1 MNRQHLLTRFHFFR
15 PLVSGILGMALMVPA
30 FFFLSSLLARLCF
43 GTKAAYYYI
52 APSFLQ
58 TPFDIFAFHK
68 AQVILGGLIIAALS
82 NAKGRSW
89 LNTAIVLQSLLL
101 LLVLF
106 VYTFIQHL
114 RY

>member
-1 MNRQHLLTRFHFFR
+1 MNR
-15 PLVSGILGMALMVPA
+15 PLISSMLGMVLMLPA
-30 FFFLSSLLARLCF
+30 VIFLSTLLARLCF
-43 GTKAAYYYI
+43 GIKTAYYYI

-58 TPFDIFAFHK
+58 TPFDLFAFHK
-68 AQVILGGLIIAALS
+68 AQVILGCLIIAALS

-89 LNTAIVLQSLLL
+89 LNTAIVVQSTLL
-101 LLVLF
+101 LLVLL

>member
-1 MNRQHLLTRFHFFR
+1 MKRSHFLTRLNIFR
-15 PLVSGILGMALMVPA
+15 PLVSSILGIMLMTPA
-30 FFFLSSLLARLCF
+30 VVFLCTMFARLCF

-58 TPFDIFAFHK
+58 THFDFAFHK
-68 AQVILGGLIIAALS
+68 AQVIVGCLMIAALFNS
-82 NAKGRSW
+82 KCRSW
-89 LNTAIVLQSLLL
+89 LNTAITVQSILL
-101 LLVLF
+101 LLVLL

>member
-1 MNRQHLLTRFHFFR
+1 MKYINR
-15 PLVSGILGMALMVPA
+15 PLLSSVLGLALMLPA
-30 FFFLSSLLARLCF
+30 VVFLSTLLARLCL
-43 GTKAAYYYI
+43 GTKTAYYFI

-58 TPFDIFAFHK
+58 TPFDPLAFHK
-68 AQVILGGLIIAALS
+68 AQFILGCLSVAALF
-82 NAKGRSW
+82 NAKQRSW

-101 LLVLF
+101 LLLLT

>member
-1 MNRQHLLTRFHFFR
+1 MNRSPLLTRLNLFS
-15 PLVSGILGMALMVPA
+15 PLICGMLGMALMMPA
-30 FFFLSSLLARLCF
+30 FLFLSSLLARLCF
-43 GTKAAYYYI
+43 GTKTAYYYV

-58 TPFDIFAFHK
+58 TPFDLFAFHK
-68 AQVILGGLIIAALS
+68 AQFILGCLIIAALC

-89 LNTAIVLQSLLL
+89 LNTAIVVQSALL
-101 LLVLF
+101 LLVLL

>member
-1 MNRQHLLTRFHFFR
+1 MNRSQFLTRLNIFRLLFSSVLGIVLMTPAVIFLLTMF
-15 PLVSGILGMALMVPA
+15 
-30 FFFLSSLLARLCF
+30 ARVCF

-58 TPFDIFAFHK
+58 SHFDLFAFHK
-68 AQVILGGLIIAALS
+68 AQVIVGCLMIAALF
-82 NAKGRSW
+82 NAKCRSW
-89 LNTAIVLQSLLL
+89 LNTAIAVQSVLL
-101 LLVLF
+101 LLVLL

>member
-1 MNRQHLLTRFHFFR
+1 MNRPLITSIIGMVLMLPAVMFLTT
-15 PLVSGILGMALMVPA
+15 
-30 FFFLSSLLARLCF
+30 LLARLCF

-68 AQVILGGLIIAALS
+68 AQVIVGCLMIAALFNS
-82 NAKGRSW
+82 KCRSW
-89 LNTAIVLQSLLL
+89 LNTAIAIQSILLL
-101 LLVLF
+101 VVLF